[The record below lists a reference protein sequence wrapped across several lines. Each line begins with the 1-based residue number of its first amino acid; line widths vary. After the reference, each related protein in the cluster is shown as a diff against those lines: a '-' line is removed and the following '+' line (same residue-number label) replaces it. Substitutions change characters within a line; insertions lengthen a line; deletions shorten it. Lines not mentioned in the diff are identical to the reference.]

1 VAINPPSDIVLD
13 VARAGD
19 PTRVQAAVDKLSRMA
34 GPDAPKGA
42 AFSDV
47 LGATTPAP
55 ALRALPGVQI
65 GSSPDRVP
73 QNTNPY
79 QNLEAVM
86 LQGFVEYMMPSDSD
100 GLYGDKAADGVMR
113 GMFAEQIAMQMAKSG
128 KLGIAKMMAKQHP
141 LAPDDHKGMHPLV
154 LPTALHMPALPPT
167 GDANEI
173 KPTATS
179 GPMDLLAGSGS
190 T

>member
-13 VARAGD
+13 VARAAD

-34 GPDAPKGA
+34 GPNAPKGS

-47 LGATTPAP
+47 LGATSRASAPAP
-55 ALRALPGVQI
+55 LPGVQLSQAP
-65 GSSPDRVP
+65 SSVAL
-73 QNTNPY
+73 QGMNPY
-79 QNLEAVM
+79 QGLEAVM
-86 LQGFVEYMMPSDSD
+86 LQGFVEYMLPQDSD
-100 GLYGDKAADGVMR
+100 GFYGDKAADGVMR
-113 GMFAEQIAMQMAKSG
+113 GMLAEQVAIQIAKTG

-141 LAPDDHKGMHPLV
+141 LAFNDDKGGHLAPA
-154 LPTALHMPALPPT
+154 TALALPALTPA
-167 GDANEI
+167 GDARAI
-173 KPTATS
+173 QPLATS